1 MDIWS
6 ELRMGKYRA
15 DNHAVDA
22 SQFSVLVT
30 LSFIFIIELV
40 VIITWIFHEFDSPR
54 IEGKTIFSQSD
65 VLISSLDQY
74 DKSKLSW
81 ASLIFKGHYFDLF
94 AKSD

>member
-40 VIITWIFHEFDSPR
+40 VIITWIFNEFDLPR
-54 IEGKTIFSQSD
+54 I
-65 VLISSLDQY
+65 
-74 DKSKLSW
+74 
-81 ASLIFKGHYFDLF
+81 
-94 AKSD
+94 